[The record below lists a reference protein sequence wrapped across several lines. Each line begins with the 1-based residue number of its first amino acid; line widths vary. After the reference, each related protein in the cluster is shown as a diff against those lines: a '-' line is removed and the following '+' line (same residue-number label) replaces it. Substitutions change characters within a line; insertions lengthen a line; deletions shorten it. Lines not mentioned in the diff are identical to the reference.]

1 MKKRDMKKRYSGVTS
16 VFLLALLVSVGF
28 VQAQDASTSD
38 ASLLANNT
46 VNASS
51 AVGVDNSLPTSE
63 SASSEST
70 GSASVQG
77 IWRISLGDRDI
88 VAALNQ
94 SGESIFGQAKFE
106 GDNPWNGA
114 VAGSLSGNA
123 ISVSLAAV
131 ETETI
136 ASTYI
141 SGTVE
146 GDSMKGSFIRSDGI
160 GKATRGEFT
169 ATLIG
174 PDTSGYTP
182 AVIRTVSNPVA
193 ESVEESVEESVAETP
208 QMITAENNET
218 VQQTDVAAPETVSR
232 FKDVT
237 KLAKGIDP
245 SILPRMAAL

>member
-1 MKKRDMKKRYSGVTS
+1 LEVLNMKIRFSGVTS
-16 VFLLALLVSVGF
+16 VFLLALLVSVCLA
-28 VQAQDASTSD
+28 QAQDASIAD
-38 ASLLANNT
+38 ASQLANDT

-51 AVGVDNSLPTSE
+51 AAGVDNSISTSE
-63 SASSEST
+63 SAS
-70 GSASVQG
+70 SASVQG

-94 SGESIFGQAKFE
+94 SGESIFGPAKFE

-131 ETETI
+131 ETETL
-136 ASTYI
+136 ASTYM

-146 GDSMKGSFIRSDGI
+146 ADSMKGSFVRSDST

-169 ATLIG
+169 ATMIG
-174 PDTSGYTP
+174 PDTSVYTP

-193 ESVEESVEESVAETP
+193 ESIEESVVETGKL
-208 QMITAENNET
+208 ITAENNET
-218 VQQTDVAAPETVSR
+218 VQQTDVAVPETVSR

-237 KLAKGIDP
+237 QLAKGINPD
-245 SILPRMAAL
+245 ILPRMAAL

>member
-1 MKKRDMKKRYSGVTS
+1 MQR
-16 VFLLALLVSVGF
+16 
-28 VQAQDASTSD
+28 
-38 ASLLANNT
+38 
-46 VNASS
+46 
-51 AVGVDNSLPTSE
+51 
-63 SASSEST
+63 
-70 GSASVQG
+70 SASVQG
-77 IWRISLGDRDI
+77 IWKISLGDMDI

-131 ETETI
+131 ETKML

-169 ATLIG
+169 ATLIS
-174 PDTSGYTP
+174 PDASGYTP
-182 AVIRTVSNPVA
+182 AVIQTVSNPVA
-193 ESVEESVEESVAETP
+193 ETP
-208 QMITAENNET
+208 QLITEENNET
-218 VQQTDVAAPETVSR
+218 VQQTAVAAPEAVSR

-237 KLAKGIDP
+237 QLAKGIDP
-245 SILPRMAAL
+245 NILPRMAAL